1 MIVTISSQT
10 DFKKRVAP
18 KGALPER
25 FEQEDKRLDAIRSIF
40 KGYRDTARYQ
50 LLEEYPIL
58 MEDIGARI
66 ELQKELSKPADTLE
80 EQRELEKALPGTEF
94 PLESYKKTQRP
105 SLLEER
111 LLPFRN

>member
-1 MIVTISSQT
+1 MEKLKQMFCYTIISFIIFLCLQSCMKKEEEKSLLKVFMVT
-10 DFKKRVAP
+10 
-18 KGALPER
+18 GAAEVLRKDE
-25 FEQEDKRLDAIRSIF
+25 
-40 KGYRDTARYQ
+40 
-50 LLEEYPIL
+50 
-58 MEDIGARI
+58 RI